1 MADNILTFTD
11 ENGAEIELEVVDS
24 FEMDNAKYVALA
36 TPEKDEN
43 DESEVDELYI
53 MRIESE
59 SDGQDIYVAIEDE
72 AELESAF
79 EKFQERCEDDF
90 DIIG

>member
-1 MADNILTFTD
+1 MAENILTFTD

-24 FEMDNAKYVALA
+24 FELEGKKYVALA
-36 TPEKDEN
+36 TPEIDEN
-43 DESEVDELYI
+43 DEGEVDELYI

-79 EKFQERCEDDF
+79 NKFTERCEDDF
-90 DIIG
+90 DILG